1 MDLHHLIRVAR
12 ERRNLLA
19 IGFGVAVALA
29 VLAYARPTVADG
41 RPTLEPRGSETW
53 RSEEILFITQPG
65 FPAGRGVPLYR
76 PSNPARGTPAVAVDD
91 QTRLANLAPLYA
103 QLATG
108 DAVRTLVTSKR
119 PLAPDVEVAAEP
131 ITYTTTQFAY
141 PQVLPLI
148 SLNATADSSAK
159 AIGAVKRFSAA
170 FRSYVLRQQN
180 AAGIPDRDRVFVR
193 VLDEAKA
200 SEAALIA
207 GRSKIA
213 PLLIF
218 FVVSMLVIGIAL
230 VLDNL
235 AQAYR
240 LQEIE
245 HDVAAQED
253 ASPSAAAV
261 RRKRRA
267 RAAVGEMAARSARR
281 RTTEP

>member
-1 MDLHHLIRVAR
+1 M
-12 ERRNLLA
+12 LA
-19 IGFGVAVALA
+19 IGFAVAVGLA
-29 VLAYARPTVADG
+29 ILAYARPAISDG
-41 RPTLEPRGSETW
+41 RPTLEPRGSEIW

-76 PSNPARGTPAVAVDD
+76 PSNPARGTPAVPVDD

-108 DAVRTLVTSKR
+108 DAVRALVTSKGR
-119 PLAPDVEVAAEP
+119 LAPDVEVAAEP

-148 SLNATADSSAK
+148 SLTANADSSAK
-159 AIGAVKRFSAA
+159 ATGAVTRFSTA

-193 VLDEAKA
+193 VLDEAKP
-200 SEAALIA
+200 SETALIA
-207 GRSKIA
+207 GRSKLA

-218 FVVSMLVIGIAL
+218 FVVSLLVIGAAL

-235 AQAYR
+235 TQAYR
-240 LQEIE
+240 WQEIE
-245 HDVAAQED
+245 HDVIAQED
-253 ASPSAAAV
+253 APPLAV
-261 RRKRRA
+261 RRKRRGRA
-267 RAAVGEMAARSARR
+267 AAVGEMTARSRAARR
-281 RTTEP
+281 RTTES